1 MKEGILT
8 EKQATLTAGGF
19 LTDRSV
25 SAVAH
30 IPSAS
35 SDSPDFAAAILS
47 LPAGVIITDPSKVDN
62 PIVFANPAF
71 TELTGYSTHESI
83 GRNCRFIQGPD
94 TDQVVVSEIREAL
107 ARGHGIRREILN
119 YRKDGTPFWTDLA
132 ISPTVDATGRVT
144 SFVGFLN
151 DLTARKQEESLRGEA
166 ETMLAS
172 IVGNMPGFVFRRVA
186 KPDGTFRYFSSS
198 FGAATGASALT
209 EVTGQDASFA
219 IHPDD
224 RVAVQQKIADSMA
237 SLSPSTLEFRV
248 LRQSGE
254 PLWLRTFSTPRLLG
268 NGDTVSDGV
277 GIDISRE
284 KASESRL
291 SSIVD
296 NMPGYVFRRVRKP
309 DGTVVFPYF
318 SPTFARKLGLP
329 EGAISTGI
337 DLWKIMHPDDV
348 AVSRK
353 GIEQSTRD
361 MSPLMT
367 EARLIATDGRELWF
381 RSYSSPQR
389 HSNGDVVWDGVG
401 LDVTTEKEIELRLV
415 YLALHDP
422 ITGLANRSL
431 LGDRLADAIRTAR
444 KTGDQVALSNLL
456 ITDFSE
462 ITETL
467 GADEGDAALKSIA
480 TRMSELSGPIPDTTA
495 ARLGGAEFAILRLG
509 RRAGDTANDFA
520 ETMVRSLARPIVTG
534 TEALMIEPSV
544 GTAILLPGDLTELSE
559 HAAAAELMKRAA
571 IALSTAARSGPG
583 SHRFYDEELD
593 HRIRHRMML
602 RHSLRTAID
611 EDQFQLH
618 YQPLVDLRSGKI
630 VSAEAL
636 IRWQHPQLGLL
647 RPDLFISLAEES
659 GLIGPLGEWVMR
671 TAMRQT
677 QAWEAS
683 GLKVPRIAL
692 NVSGIQIRMSDF
704 VTSVRKILIDTGSDP
719 HNFELELTEGIL
731 IERSPEILSAL
742 VELKLLGFA
751 LVIDD
756 FGAGHA
762 SFQYLRNFPIDKLK
776 IDQMF
781 VRQLVIGSS
790 DALIIRAISS
800 LAHGLKLGLVAE
812 GIETGE
818 QRDFLRDQ
826 GCSTGQGYF
835 FSLPLTAEDFAWMI
849 EKDVA
854 LPVASNKIPDTPR
867 KLSVA

>member
-1 MKEGILT
+1 LIDRLVS
-8 EKQATLTAGGF
+8 TAA
-19 LTDRSV
+19 R
-25 SAVAH
+25 
-30 IPSAS
+30 IPRI
-35 SDSPDFAAAILS
+35 DSQGTPDFAAAILS
-47 LPAGVIITDPSKVDN
+47 LHSGILITDPSEVDN

-71 TELTGYSTHESI
+71 TEMTGYSAQDSV
-83 GRNCRFIQGPD
+83 GRNCRFLQGPD
-94 TDQVVVSEIREAL
+94 TDQVIVSEIRDAL
-107 ARGHGIRREILN
+107 AQGHGIRREVLN
-119 YRKDGTPFWTDLA
+119 YRKDGTPFWTDLS
-132 ISPTVDATGRVT
+132 ISPTVDATGRVVG
-144 SFVGFLN
+144 FVGFLN
-151 DLTARKQEESLRGEA
+151 DLTARRQVESSQREA
-166 ETMLAS
+166 EAMLAS
-172 IVGNMPGFVFRRVA
+172 IVENMPGFVFRRLA
-186 KPDGTFRYFSSS
+186 KPDGTFQYFSSS
-198 FGAATGASALT
+198 FGAATGASALR
-209 EVTGQDASFA
+209 EVTGQEASFA
-219 IHPDD
+219 IHPDN
-224 RVAVQQKIADSMA
+224 RVAVQEEIAKSMA
-237 SLSPSTLEFRV
+237 TLLPSTLEFRV
-248 LRQSGE
+248 LRPGDE
-254 PLWLRTFSTPRLLG
+254 PLWLRTFSTSRRLH

-291 SSIVD
+291 SSIVE

-309 DGTVVFPYF
+309 DGTVQFPYF
-318 SPTFARKLGLP
+318 SPAFARMLGLP
-329 EGAISTGI
+329 EGAISTDV
-337 DLWKIMHPDDV
+337 DLWKVMHPDDL
-348 AVSRK
+348 AQSRD
-353 GIEQSTRD
+353 GFERSARD

-367 EARLIATDGRELWF
+367 EARLIAIDGRERWF

-401 LDVTTEKEIELRLV
+401 LDVTTEKEIELRLA
-415 YLALHDP
+415 YLVLHDP

-431 LGDRLADAIRTAR
+431 LNDRLADAIRNAR
-444 KTGDQVALSNLL
+444 RIGDQVALSNLL
-456 ITDFSE
+456 IIDFSE
-462 ITETL
+462 ISETL
-467 GADEGDAALKSIA
+467 GADEGDSALKSIA
-480 TRMSELSGPIPDTTA
+480 GRMSELSGLFPNTTA
-495 ARLGGAEFAILRLG
+495 ARLGGAEFAILRHG
-509 RRAGDTANDFA
+509 EHAGDTANDFA

-534 TEALMIEPSV
+534 KEALVIEPSV
-544 GTAILLPGDLTELSE
+544 GTAILLPGELTELSE
-559 HAAAAELMKRAA
+559 NAAAAELMKRAA
-571 IALSTAARSGPG
+571 IALSTAARAGPG

-593 HRIRHRMML
+593 HRIRHRMLL

-618 YQPLVDLRSGKI
+618 YQPVVDLRSGKI

-659 GLIGPLGEWVMR
+659 GLIGSLGEWVMR

-677 QAWEAS
+677 KAWEAS
-683 GLKVPRIAL
+683 GLKVPRIAI
-692 NVSGIQIRMSDF
+692 NVSGTQIRAPDF
-704 VTSVRKILIDTGSDP
+704 VTSVREILLDTGSDP

-731 IERSPEILSAL
+731 IERSPEVLAVL

-812 GIETGE
+812 GIETVE

-826 GCSTGQGYF
+826 GCSTAQGYF

-849 EKDVA
+849 EKDVV
-854 LPVASNKIPDTPR
+854 LPVASKR
-867 KLSVA
+867 H